1 MEPIQLHIYIFVI
14 PQSST
19 VDTPSVINDDDK
31 QLFQRYIN
39 GACVKTIN

>member
-1 MEPIQLHIYIFVI
+1 MLLVDNKPLQLHIYIFVI

-31 QLFQRYIN
+31 QLFQRYTL
-39 GACVKTIN
+39 CMY